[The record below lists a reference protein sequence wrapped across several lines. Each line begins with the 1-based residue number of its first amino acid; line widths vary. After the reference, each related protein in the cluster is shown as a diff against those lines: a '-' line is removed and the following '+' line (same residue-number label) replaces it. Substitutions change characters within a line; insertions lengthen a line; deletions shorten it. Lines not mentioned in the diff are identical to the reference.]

1 MKFIVADTETAGL
14 EGGVCDIAI
23 VELDED
29 LNIVSSVEQMTDPER
44 PISPAASGIH
54 HITNAMV
61 ENEPTLG
68 EFMELQAYPLDHDD
82 LVICGHNIQF
92 DCRMLAEHLPKT
104 YRRVCTLKLARDLW
118 PDLDNH
124 QLQTIRYT
132 FGLEAGPAHRAMG
145 DVITCISFLRHIAK
159 ERNIGLTE
167 IIELARKPMSLES
180 KLTFGKHKGTKL
192 KNLPLSYVQWLLNQ
206 ANPDPDLREALAQR
220 IT

>member
-1 MKFIVADTETAGL
+1 MRFIVADTETASL

-23 VELDED
+23 VELDEG
-29 LNIVSSVEQMTDPER
+29 LNIVDSVERMIDPER

-54 HITNAMV
+54 HITNDMV
-61 ENEPTLG
+61 EDEPTLS
-68 EFMELQAYPLDHDD
+68 EFMELQGYPLDHDD

-92 DCRMLAEHLPKT
+92 DCRMLADHMPKS

-145 DVITCISFLRHIAK
+145 DVITCVSLLRHIAN
-159 ERNIGLTE
+159 ERKIGLTE
-167 IIELARKPMSLES
+167 IIEMARRPMTLEA

-192 KNLPLSYVQWLLNQ
+192 KDLPISYVRWLLEK
-206 ANPDPDLREALAQR
+206 AAPDPDLREALAQR